1 MLSAEENALLCR
13 IEGDAPMGRMI
24 RCYWIP
30 AALSGEV
37 QADGPPRRVRLLGE
51 DLIVF
56 RDSRGKIG
64 LLEELCPHRGASLLL
79 ARNEECGLRCLYHGW
94 KFGVNGKVLD
104 MPAEPDANG
113 MMERVRAVSYP
124 VRESGG
130 IIWAYMGKKGA
141 EPPPLD
147 FEFAQYPAENIVHLT
162 ALIDCN
168 WVQSLEG
175 VIDSSHTNYLHGDT
189 FKPAAGFLASTYRG
203 DSLLVDRPS
212 NDGKPRYEI
221 ENTSYGFRYAA
232 IRKPLADADKAS
244 YVRVALFVAPFY
256 GLFPGQ
262 EGWGS
267 MQAFVPIDDTH
278 TRLYFT
284 RYNIRVPVSAKERQR
299 QIAWSGFVPGVDVD
313 AEGRKFRTRANDWLQ
328 DRKAMQAGTSM
339 SGIRGVQ
346 MEDAVVQES
355 MGPIYDRR
363 KEHLGTSDMAV
374 VRMRRLMLQSVRD
387 FIESGK
393 APIGLQSQVDHKK
406 LRAEEAMV
414 PLGTPWQKLCRL
426 GEPQPA

>member
-24 RCYWIP
+24 RRYWIP
-30 AALSGEV
+30 AALSEEV
-37 QADGPPRRVRLLGE
+37 EPDGAPRRVRLMGE
-51 DLIVF
+51 ELIVF
-56 RDSRGKIG
+56 RDSNGKPG

-94 KFGVNGKVLD
+94 KFDVNGKVHD
-104 MPAEPDANG
+104 MPAEPDASA
-113 MMERVRAVSYP
+113 MMERVGAVAYP

-130 IIWAYMGKKGA
+130 IIWAYMGEKGA

-147 FEFAQYPAENIVHLT
+147 FEFAQYPTDNIVHMKARL
-162 ALIDCN
+162 DCN
-168 WVQSLEG
+168 WVQALEG

-189 FKPAAGFLASTYRG
+189 FKPAAGFLSSTYRG

-212 NDGKPRYEI
+212 SDGKPRYEI
-221 ENTSYGFRYAA
+221 ENTDYGFRYAA
-232 IRKPLADADKAS
+232 IRKPIADADKNT
-244 YVRVALFVAPFY
+244 YVRVTLFVAPFY

-267 MQAFVPIDDTH
+267 VQAFVPIDDTH
-278 TRLYFT
+278 TMLYFT
-284 RYNIRVPVSAKERQR
+284 RYNMRGPVSAQERER
-299 QIAWSGFVPGVDVD
+299 HFAWSGFVPGVDVD
-313 AEGRKFRTRANDWLQ
+313 AEGRKFRNRANDWLQ
-328 DRKAMQAGTSM
+328 DRKSM

-363 KEHLGTSDMAV
+363 KEHLGVSDMAV

-387 FIESGK
+387 FAESGK
-393 APIGLQSQVDHKK
+393 TPLGLQRALNYKK
-406 LRAEEAMV
+406 LRAEEAIV
-414 PLGTPWQKLCRL
+414 PLDTPWQRLCRL

>member
-24 RCYWIP
+24 RRYWIP
-30 AALSGEV
+30 AALSEEV
-37 QADGPPRRVRLLGE
+37 EPDGAPRRVRLMGE
-51 DLIVF
+51 ELIVF
-56 RDSRGKIG
+56 RDSNGKPG

-94 KFGVNGKVLD
+94 KFDVNGKVHD
-104 MPAEPDANG
+104 MPAEPDASA
-113 MMERVRAVSYP
+113 MMERVGAVAYP

-130 IIWAYMGKKGA
+130 IIWAYMGEKGA

-147 FEFAQYPAENIVHLT
+147 FEFAQYPTDNIVHMKARL
-162 ALIDCN
+162 DCN
-168 WVQSLEG
+168 WVQALEG

-189 FKPAAGFLASTYRG
+189 FKPAAGFLSSTYRG

-212 NDGKPRYEI
+212 SDGKPRYEI
-221 ENTSYGFRYAA
+221 ENTDYGFRYAA
-232 IRKPLADADKAS
+232 IRKPIADADKNS
-244 YVRVALFVAPFY
+244 YVRVTLFVAPFY

-267 MQAFVPIDDTH
+267 VQAFVPIDDTH
-278 TRLYFT
+278 TMLYFT
-284 RYNIRVPVSAKERQR
+284 RYNMRGPVSVEERKR
-299 QIAWSGFVPGVDVD
+299 HFAWSGFVPGVDVD
-313 AEGRKFRTRANDWLQ
+313 AEGRKFRNRDNDWLQ
-328 DRKAMQAGTSM
+328 DRKAMQLGKSM

-363 KEHLGTSDMAV
+363 KEHLGVSDMAV

-387 FIESGK
+387 FAESGK
-393 APIGLQSQVDHKK
+393 TPLGLQRALNYKK
-406 LRAEEAMV
+406 LRAEEAIV
-414 PLGTPWQKLCRL
+414 PLDTPWQKLCRL

>member
-24 RCYWIP
+24 RRYWIP
-30 AALSGEV
+30 AALSEEV
-37 QADGPPRRVRLLGE
+37 EADGAPRRVRLMGE
-51 DLIVF
+51 ELIVF
-56 RDSRGKIG
+56 RDSNGKPG

-94 KFGVNGKVLD
+94 KFDVKGKVLD
-104 MPAEPDANG
+104 MPAEPDASA
-113 MMERVRAVSYP
+113 MMERVGAVAYP

-130 IIWAYMGKKGA
+130 IIWAYMGEKGA

-147 FEFAQYPAENIVHLT
+147 FEFAQYPTDNIVHMKARL
-162 ALIDCN
+162 DCN
-168 WVQSLEG
+168 WVQALEG
-175 VIDSSHTNYLHGDT
+175 VIDSSHTNYRHGDT
-189 FKPAAGFLASTYRG
+189 FKPAAGFLSSTYRG

-212 NDGKPRYEI
+212 SDGKPRYEI
-221 ENTSYGFRYAA
+221 ENTDYGFRYAA
-232 IRKPLADADKAS
+232 IRKPIADADKNS
-244 YVRVALFVAPFY
+244 YVRVTLFVAPFY

-267 MQAFVPIDDTH
+267 VQAFVPIDDTH
-278 TRLYFT
+278 TMLYFT
-284 RYNIRVPVSAKERQR
+284 RYNMRGPVSVEERKR
-299 QIAWSGFVPGVDVD
+299 HFAWSGFVPGVDVD
-313 AEGRKFRTRANDWLQ
+313 AEGRKFRNRDNDWLQ
-328 DRKAMQAGTSM
+328 DRKAMQSGKSM

-363 KEHLGTSDMAV
+363 KEHLGVSDMAV

-387 FIESGK
+387 FAESGK
-393 APIGLQSQVDHKK
+393 TPLGLQRALNYKK
-406 LRAEEAMV
+406 LRAEEAIV
-414 PLGTPWQKLCRL
+414 PLDTPWQKLCRL

>member
-24 RCYWIP
+24 RRYWIP
-30 AALSGEV
+30 AALSEEV
-37 QADGPPRRVRLLGE
+37 EPDGASRRVRLMGE
-51 DLIVF
+51 ELIVF
-56 RDSRGKIG
+56 RDSNGKPG

-94 KFGVNGKVLD
+94 KFDVNGKVHD
-104 MPAEPDANG
+104 MPAEPDASA
-113 MMERVRAVSYP
+113 MMERVGAVAYP

-130 IIWAYMGKKGA
+130 IIWAYMGEKGA

-147 FEFAQYPAENIVHLT
+147 FEFAQYPTDNIVHMKARL
-162 ALIDCN
+162 DCN
-168 WVQSLEG
+168 WVQALEG

-189 FKPAAGFLASTYRG
+189 FKPAAGFLSSTYRG

-212 NDGKPRYEI
+212 SDGKPRYEI
-221 ENTSYGFRYAA
+221 ENTDYGFRYAA
-232 IRKPLADADKAS
+232 IRKPIADADKNT
-244 YVRVALFVAPFY
+244 YVRVTLFVAPFY

-267 MQAFVPIDDTH
+267 VQAFVPIDDTH
-278 TRLYFT
+278 TMLYFT
-284 RYNIRVPVSAKERQR
+284 RYNMRGPVSAQERER
-299 QIAWSGFVPGVDVD
+299 HFAWSGFVPGVDVD
-313 AEGRKFRTRANDWLQ
+313 AEGRKFRNRANDWLQ
-328 DRKAMQAGTSM
+328 DRKAMQAGKSM

-363 KEHLGTSDMAV
+363 KEHLGVSDMAV

-387 FIESGK
+387 FAESGK
-393 APIGLQSQVDHKK
+393 TPLGLQRALNYKK
-406 LRAEEAMV
+406 LRAEEAIV
-414 PLGTPWQKLCRL
+414 PLDTPWQKLCRL

>member
-13 IEGDAPMGRMI
+13 IEGDAPMGRMV
-24 RCYWIP
+24 RRYWIP
-30 AALSGEV
+30 AALSEEV
-37 QADGPPRRVRLLGE
+37 EPDGAPRRVRLMGE

-56 RDSRGKIG
+56 RDSNGKPG

-94 KFGVNGKVLD
+94 KFDVNGKVHD
-104 MPAEPDANG
+104 MPAEPDATA
-113 MMERVRAVSYP
+113 MMEHVRAVAYP

-130 IIWAYMGKKGA
+130 MIWAYMGEKGQ

-147 FEFAQYPAENIVHLT
+147 FEFAQYPTDNIVHMK
-162 ALIDCN
+162 ARIDCN
-168 WVQSLEG
+168 WVQALEG

-189 FKPAAGFLASTYRG
+189 FKPAAGFLSSTYRG

-212 NDGKPRYEI
+212 SDGKPRYEI
-221 ENTSYGFRYAA
+221 ENTDYGFRYAA
-232 IRKPLADADKAS
+232 IRKPIADADKNS
-244 YVRVALFVAPFY
+244 YVRVTLFVAPFY

-267 MQAFVPIDDTH
+267 VQAFVPIDDTH
-278 TRLYFT
+278 TMLYFT
-284 RYNIRVPVSAKERQR
+284 RYNMRGPVSVEERKR
-299 QIAWSGFVPGVDVD
+299 HFAWSGFVPGVDVD
-313 AEGRKFRTRANDWLQ
+313 GEGRKFRNRDNDWMQ
-328 DRKAMQAGTSM
+328 DRQAMQSGKSM

-355 MGPIYDRR
+355 MGPIYNRQ
-363 KEHLGTSDMAV
+363 KEHLGVSDMAV

-387 FIESGK
+387 FVDNGK
-393 APIGLQSQVDHKK
+393 TPLGLQRALNYKT
-406 LRAEEAMV
+406 LRAEEAIV
-414 PLGTPWQKLCRL
+414 PLDRSWQELCRL

>member
-24 RCYWIP
+24 RRYWIP
-30 AALSGEV
+30 AALSEEV
-37 QADGPPRRVRLLGE
+37 EADGAPRRVRLMGE

-56 RDSRGKIG
+56 RDSNGKPG
-64 LLEELCPHRGASLLL
+64 LLEELCPHRGVSLLL

-94 KFGVNGKVLD
+94 KFDVNGKVLD
-104 MPAEPDANG
+104 MPAEPDATG
-113 MMERVRAVSYP
+113 MMQNVRALSYP

-130 IIWAYMGKKGA
+130 IIWAYMGEKGA

-147 FEFAQYPAENIVHLT
+147 FEFAQYPSDNIVHMK
-162 ALIDCN
+162 ARIDCN

-189 FKPAAGFLASTYRG
+189 FKPASGFLASAYRG

-221 ENTSYGFRYAA
+221 ENTPYGFRYAA
-232 IRKPLADADKAS
+232 IRKPLADADKNS

-267 MQAFVPIDDTH
+267 FQAFVPIDDTH
-278 TRLYFT
+278 TMLYFT
-284 RYNIRVPVSAKERQR
+284 RYNMHGPVSAKERER
-299 QIAWSGFVPGVDVD
+299 HYAWSGFAPGVDVD
-313 AEGRKFRTRANDWLQ
+313 ADGYKFRKRENDWMQ

-363 KEHLGTSDMAV
+363 KEHLGVSDMAV
-374 VRMRRLMLQSVRD
+374 VRMRRLMLQSVHD
-387 FIESGK
+387 FVESGK
-393 APIGLQSQVDHKK
+393 TPLGLGVPVDYKK
-406 LRAEEAMV
+406 LRAEEALV
-414 PLGTPWQKLCRL
+414 PLDTPWQELCRL
-426 GEPQPA
+426 GEVQPA

>member
-1 MLSAEENALLCR
+1 MLSAEENTLLCR

-24 RCYWIP
+24 RRYWIP
-30 AALSGEV
+30 AALSEEV
-37 QADGPPRRVRLLGE
+37 EPDGAPRRVRLMGE
-51 DLIVF
+51 ELIVF
-56 RDSRGKIG
+56 RDSNGKPG

-94 KFGVNGKVLD
+94 KFDVNGKVHD
-104 MPAEPDANG
+104 MPAEPDASA
-113 MMERVRAVSYP
+113 MMERVGAVAYP

-130 IIWAYMGKKGA
+130 IIWAYMGEKGA

-147 FEFAQYPAENIVHLT
+147 FEFAQYPTDNIVHMKARL
-162 ALIDCN
+162 DCN
-168 WVQSLEG
+168 WVQALEG

-189 FKPAAGFLASTYRG
+189 FKPAAGFLSSTYRG

-212 NDGKPRYEI
+212 SDGKPRYEI
-221 ENTSYGFRYAA
+221 ENTDYGFRYAA
-232 IRKPLADADKAS
+232 IRKPIADADKNS
-244 YVRVALFVAPFY
+244 YVRVTLFVAPFY

-267 MQAFVPIDDTH
+267 VQAFVPIDDTH
-278 TRLYFT
+278 TMLYFT
-284 RYNIRVPVSAKERQR
+284 RYNMRGPVSVEERKR
-299 QIAWSGFVPGVDVD
+299 HFAWSGFVPGVDVD
-313 AEGRKFRTRANDWLQ
+313 AEGRKFRNRDNDWLQ
-328 DRKAMQAGTSM
+328 DRKAMQLGKSM

-363 KEHLGTSDMAV
+363 KEHLGVSDMAV

-387 FIESGK
+387 FAESGK
-393 APIGLQSQVDHKK
+393 TPLGLQRALNYKK
-406 LRAEEAMV
+406 LRAEEAIV
-414 PLGTPWQKLCRL
+414 PLDTPWQKLCRL

>member
-1 MLSAEENALLCR
+1 
-13 IEGDAPMGRMI
+13 MG
-24 RCYWIP
+24 
-30 AALSGEV
+30 E
-37 QADGPPRRVRLLGE
+37 
-51 DLIVF
+51 
-56 RDSRGKIG
+56 
-64 LLEELCPHRGASLLL
+64 
-79 ARNEECGLRCLYHGW
+79 
-94 KFGVNGKVLD
+94 
-104 MPAEPDANG
+104 
-113 MMERVRAVSYP
+113 
-124 VRESGG
+124 
-130 IIWAYMGKKGA
+130 KGA

-147 FEFAQYPAENIVHLT
+147 FEFAQYPAENIVHMKARL
-162 ALIDCN
+162 DCN

-221 ENTSYGFRYAA
+221 ENTEYGFRYAA
-232 IRKPLADADKAS
+232 IRKPLADADKNS
-244 YVRVALFVAPFY
+244 YVRVTLFVAPFY

-267 MQAFVPIDDTH
+267 VQAFVPIDDTH
-278 TRLYFT
+278 TMLYFT
-284 RYNIRVPVSAKERQR
+284 RYNMRGAVSAKERER
-299 QIAWSGFVPGVDVD
+299 HYAWSGFVPGVDVD
-313 AEGRKFRTRANDWLQ
+313 ADGRKFRNRGNDWLQ

-339 SGIRGVQ
+339 SGVRGVQ

-387 FIESGK
+387 FMASGK
-393 APIGLQSQVDHKK
+393 TPLGLGAALDYKK
-406 LRAEEAMV
+406 LRAEEAIV
-414 PLGTPWQKLCRL
+414 PLDTPWQKLCRL